1 MEARLQAVAAT
12 LEDWLNSFEKPAERK
27 DLRQAELPHF
37 PADEFLS
44 DLQEAAFGV
53 LRAGG
58 DPVPAVG
65 KLVSLCREHNAKVLT
80 ELEKC
85 AETRAEI
92 TVERVGWLRRAYL
105 SDLEM
110 SLRQLLLRLRLAVAL
125 VRFRSAQNLS
135 LRELER
141 LSGVSA
147 SYLSQIERGL
157 SGVPSPEVL
166 AQLDA
171 ALTPAGET
179 KTSLLQILNRSE
191 NGLRR
196 VQEEAVRLSG
206 ILHRLMGGG
215 IADEPLRR
223 WAGRQAAR
231 QEAPPVVASPSVS
244 WYAQPSMRMRRFAKR
259 FEDGFLDVGEEMAPP
274 LSSGVSNYEL
284 YDAVSRLNPELQR
297 ALLRLVKEMLRV
309 QEAGSRKPERGGEGQ
324 KD

>member
-1 MEARLQAVAAT
+1 MEV
-12 LEDWLNSFEKPAERK
+12 
-27 DLRQAELPHF
+27 
-37 PADEFLS
+37 
-44 DLQEAAFGV
+44 LQEAAFGV

-58 DPVPAVG
+58 DPVPVVEGLAG
-65 KLVSLCREHNAKVLT
+65 RCREHNAKVVA
-80 ELEKC
+80 ELEKY
-85 AETRAEI
+85 AGTRGRI
-92 TVERVGWLRRAYL
+92 TVERVGLLRRAYL
-105 SDLEM
+105 SELEIGIRAF
-110 SLRQLLLRLRLAVAL
+110 LFRLKLAVAL

-147 SYLSQIERGL
+147 SYLSQIERGI

-166 AQLDA
+166 AQIDA
-171 ALTPAGET
+171 TLAPAGGG

-215 IADEPLRR
+215 IADEPFRR
-223 WAGRQAAR
+223 WVGRQVAR
-231 QEAPPVVASPSVS
+231 REAPLVVASPSVS
-244 WYAQPSMRMRRFAKR
+244 WYAQPSVRMRRFASR
-259 FEDGFLDVGEEMAPP
+259 PVEGGIGAVCD
-274 LSSGVSNYEL
+274 SGVFYRGVPDEL

-309 QEAGSRKPERGGEGQ
+309 QEASSRKPERGGEGQ

>member
-1 MEARLQAVAAT
+1 MEARLRAVAAA
-12 LEDWLNSFEKPAERK
+12 LEGWLNSFQKLAERE
-27 DLRQAELPHF
+27 DLRQADLPHF
-37 PADEFLS
+37 PADEFLP

-58 DPVPAVG
+58 DPVPVVG
-65 KLVSLCREHNAKVLT
+65 KLVGFCREHNAKIVT

-85 AETRAEI
+85 AETRGEI
-92 TVERVGWLRRAYL
+92 TVERVGWLKRAYL
-105 SDLEM
+105 SELEIGI
-110 SLRQLLLRLRLAVAL
+110 RQLLLRLRLAVAL

-147 SYLSQIERGL
+147 SYLSQIERGI

-171 ALTPAGET
+171 TLAPAGGG

-215 IADEPLRR
+215 IADEPFRR

-231 QEAPPVVASPSVS
+231 REAFLEFCCSSRAPYARPSE
-244 WYAQPSMRMRRFAKR
+244 RLRRFASRSDDQVLEISTK
-259 FEDGFLDVGEEMAPP
+259 MAPP
-274 LSSGVSNYEL
+274 LFGDVSDEL
-284 YDAVSRLNPELQR
+284 YDAVRRLNPELQR
-297 ALLRLVKEMLRV
+297 VLLGLVKEMLRV